1 LTTVNLASAKNTDN
15 LCARLGDLQHSFPL
29 DVLMV
34 PSLVLIIAIGG
45 ECLLCDGFSLGET
58 ICFGSL
64 EFIADRFGGLILSP
78 MGGGWLERRCH
89 VLCP

>member
-1 LTTVNLASAKNTDN
+1 
-15 LCARLGDLQHSFPL
+15 
-29 DVLMV
+29 
-34 PSLVLIIAIGG
+34 VLIIAIGG

-78 MGGGWLERRCH
+78 MGGG
-89 VLCP
+89 VA